1 MPYQWIMSKL
11 ITGILAHVD
20 AGKTTLSESLLYKS
34 GVIRTL
40 GRVDDKDAFLDHNA
54 IERQRGITIFS
65 KQANLSDGITLIDTP
80 GHVDFGAEM
89 ERTLSVLDC
98 AILLINAS
106 NGIQSHTRTLW
117 NLLDEYEIP
126 TVIFVNKMDLPDTNR
141 EVLLAKLQKGL
152 SSGVVDFSRDC
163 ILGKDFH
170 EQISGLDYDLLE
182 KYLNGGVPEAKDISR
197 LVAERKLFPC
207 VFGSALK
214 SDGVD
219 ELLDVLAKFFT
230 VPQTGEEFGA
240 LVYKISTDRQGN
252 RLTNLKVTG
261 GTLKVKEYLDEEKI
275 NEIRIYN
282 GEKFEQVNEVGA
294 GELCTVVGLKDSF
307 AGKAYGTAHGVTEF
321 KLEPA
326 LIYAVNVP
334 EGLDDTKMLRILHG
348 LEEELPE
355 MHVEY
360 SRQEHE
366 IHVMLMG
373 VVQTEVIKT
382 ILQERYGVDVT
393 FGEGRIAYKE
403 TILEPVMGV
412 GHYEPLKHYAEVH
425 LKLSPLPCGSGMRFA
440 CNLSVEQLD
449 TNWQRLILTHL
460 REKTHVGVLTGS
472 PLTDMEIEVT
482 AGRDHLKHTEGGD
495 FRQSTYRAIR
505 QGLMGAKS
513 VLLEPIYAYEAVV
526 PNHCVGRFMADLN
539 KMHGTCALD
548 ETSEDFST
556 LHGRVP
562 VATMQNYLNDLRAYT
577 KGQGVLS
584 MVVCGYEPCHNQD
597 EVVAARGYDPDADQE
612 NPSSSIFCAHGA
624 GFLVP
629 WNMVKE
635 YQDIK

>member
-1 MPYQWIMSKL
+1 MPKL

-20 AGKTTLSESLLYKS
+20 AGKTTLSESLLYKC

-40 GRVDDKDAFLDHNA
+40 GRVDTKDAFLDHNP

-65 KQANLSDGITLIDTP
+65 KQANLSEAITLIDTP
-80 GHVDFGAEM
+80 GHVDFSAEM

-117 NLLDEYEIP
+117 NLLESYQIP

-141 EVLLAKLQKGL
+141 ERLLAKLQKGL
-152 SSGVVDFSRDC
+152 SAGVVDFSHGC
-163 ILGKDFH
+163 ISGADFN
-170 EQISGLDYDLLE
+170 EQISGLDDALLG
-182 KYLNGGVPEAKDISR
+182 KYLEGYVPDRNDISR
-197 LVAERKLFPC
+197 LVSERKLFPC
-207 VFGSALK
+207 IFGSALK
-214 SDGVD
+214 LDGVD
-219 ELLDVLAKFFT
+219 DLLDVLGTYFT
-230 VPQTGEEFGA
+230 VPQMGDEFGA
-240 LVYKISTDRQGN
+240 LVYKISTDHQGN
-252 RLTNLKVTG
+252 RLTHLKVTG
-261 GTLKVKEYLDEEKI
+261 GTLKAKEFLGEEKI
-275 NEIRIYN
+275 NEIRQYN
-282 GEKFEQVNEVGA
+282 GEKFEQVSEVGA
-294 GELCTVVGLKDSF
+294 GELCTVSGLKESF
-307 AGKAYGTAHGVTEF
+307 AGKAYGSARHVADY

-326 LIYAVNVP
+326 LIYAVNIP
-334 EGLDDTKMLRILHG
+334 DGLDTTRMLQILRK
-348 LEEELPE
+348 LEDELPE
-355 MHVEY
+355 IHVSY
-360 SRQEHE
+360 SEQEHE
-366 IHVMLMG
+366 IHLMLMG
-373 VVQTEVIKT
+373 VVQTEVIKN
-382 ILQERYGVDVT
+382 ILQERYGIEVT

-403 TILEPVMGV
+403 TILEPVVGV

-425 LKLSPLPCGSGMRFA
+425 LKMSPLPCGSGLHFV
-440 CNLSVEQLD
+440 CNLSVEELD

-460 REKTHVGVLTGS
+460 QEKTHVGVLTGS
-472 PLTDMEIEVT
+472 PITDMEIEII
-482 AGRDHLKHTEGGD
+482 AGRNHLKHTEGGD

-513 VLLEPIYAYEAVV
+513 ILLEPIYAYEAVV
-526 PNHCVGRFMADLN
+526 PNLCVGRFMADLN
-539 KMHGTCALD
+539 KMHGTCTLD
-548 ETSEDFST
+548 ETTEEFST
-556 LHGRVP
+556 LRGRVP

-597 EVVAARGYDPDADQE
+597 EVLTTRGYNPDADMD

>member
-1 MPYQWIMSKL
+1 MSKL

-34 GVIRTL
+34 GAIRTL
-40 GRVDDKDAFLDHNA
+40 GRVDAKDAFLDHNS

-65 KQANLSDGITLIDTP
+65 KQANLSDKITLIDTP

-89 ERTLSVLDC
+89 ERTLAVLDC

-117 NLLDEYEIP
+117 NLLESYKVP

-141 EVLLAKLQKGL
+141 EALLAKLQKGL
-152 SSGVVDFSRDC
+152 SSGVVDFSREC
-163 ILGKDFH
+163 ISSKDFN
-170 EQISGLDYDLLE
+170 EQISGLDYELLE
-182 KYLNGGVPEAKDISR
+182 KYLSGDVPEREDISR
-197 LVAERKLFPC
+197 LVSERKLFPC
-207 VFGSALK
+207 LFGSALK
-214 SDGVD
+214 LEGID
-219 ELLDVLAKFFT
+219 ELLEVLGTYFT
-230 VPQTGEEFGA
+230 VPQGKEEFGA
-240 LVYKISTDRQGN
+240 LVYKISTDSQGN

-261 GTLKVKEYLDEEKI
+261 GTLKVKEYLGEEKI

-282 GEKFEQVNEVGA
+282 GEKFEQVTEVGA

-307 AGKAYGTAHGVTEF
+307 AGKAYGAAPAVTDY

-326 LIYAVNVP
+326 LIYAVNIP
-334 EGLDDTKMLRILHG
+334 EGLDETKMLQILHR

-355 MHVEY
+355 IHVEY
-360 SRQEHE
+360 SEQEHE

-382 ILQERYGVDVT
+382 ILQERYGIDVN

-403 TILEPVMGV
+403 TILEPVVGV

-425 LKLSPLPCGSGMRFA
+425 LKMSPLPCGSGMHFV

-460 REKTHVGVLTGS
+460 QEKTHVGVLTGS
-472 PLTDMEIEVT
+472 PLADMEIEVI
-482 AGRDHLKHTEGGD
+482 AGRNHLKHTEGGD
-495 FRQSTYRAIR
+495 FRQSTYRAVR
-505 QGLMGAKS
+505 QGLMHAKS

-526 PNHCVGRFMADLN
+526 PNLCVGHFMGDLN
-539 KMHGTCALD
+539 KMHGTCVLD

-556 LHGRVP
+556 LHGKVP
-562 VATMQNYLNDLRAYT
+562 VSTMQNYLNDLRAYT

-584 MVVCGYEPCHNQD
+584 MCVCGYEPCYNQD
-597 EVVAARGYDPDADQE
+597 EVVAERGYNPDADQA

-629 WNMVKE
+629 WNMVSE
-635 YQDIK
+635 YQDIR